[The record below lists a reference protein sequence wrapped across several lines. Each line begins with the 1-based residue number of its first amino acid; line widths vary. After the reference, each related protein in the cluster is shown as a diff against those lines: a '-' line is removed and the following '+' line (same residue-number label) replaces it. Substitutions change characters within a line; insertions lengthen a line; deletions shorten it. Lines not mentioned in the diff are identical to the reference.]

1 MAINMKFI
9 VLLSTIFMMTNG
21 HCGPVKPQE
30 AQIRIRTTFNIKNS
44 FCNIKTNGVKG
55 LNNRKSAFYGSG
67 DGISSTNSLLF
78 LENGTNE
85 ISVEIGSL
93 DWFSKDTSDKEQK
106 GKFSPTSSCNTKLIR
121 FDEKENV
128 TLASISVKINN
139 LGLPEGINADS
150 KIIPGKKYSLNKV
163 YLDILMKIISKKCFS
178 QKAWNFMNSNKKL
191 S

>member
-1 MAINMKFI
+1 
-9 VLLSTIFMMTNG
+9 MMTNG